1 MPFDGTT
8 DAKAATRDVLQGL
21 LDYYGDGATWTQVV
35 PHDGHGRR
43 CLTGALRHVR
53 RIHGIRGDNAK
64 HYLYR
69 AIRQCEPLCAD
80 MMTFNDSSSDFE
92 EIREM
97 LLYALRLLETESTRR
112 DTVAAR

>member
-1 MPFDGTT
+1 MPCDGTT
-8 DAKAATRDVLQGL
+8 DPKAATRDVLRGL
-21 LDYYGDGATWTQVV
+21 LAYYGDGASWTQRVR
-35 PHDGHGRR
+35 HDGQGRR

-80 MMTFNDSSSDFE
+80 MMTFNDSAYDFE
-92 EIREM
+92 EIRGM
-97 LLYALRLLETESTRR
+97 LLYALRLLETDSTRR